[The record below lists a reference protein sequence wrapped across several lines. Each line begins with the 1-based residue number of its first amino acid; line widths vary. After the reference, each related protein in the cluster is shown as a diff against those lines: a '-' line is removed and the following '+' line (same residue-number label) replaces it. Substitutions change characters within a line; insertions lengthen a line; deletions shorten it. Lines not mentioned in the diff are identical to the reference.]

1 MSNFKSNNTSLAM
14 LALYGSPEQLKDKL
28 NQRTIERNERTENK
42 FIQDDS
48 SDLEK
53 THSSL
58 SFCLEDAILE
68 MMEYDKIFGNSV
80 DSYENPFKME
90 YDIPEDTT
98 NYTEEIMD
106 EYYNQSYLDD
116 DNHYTTDSSDLSEDS
131 DSDGE
136 FSQV

>member
-1 MSNFKSNNTSLAM
+1 MSNFKSNNTSVAM

-28 NQRTIERNERTENK
+28 NQRTIERNERKENK
-42 FIQDDS
+42 FIQDDY
-48 SDLEK
+48 SDSEK
-53 THSSL
+53 NHSSL
-58 SFCLEDAILE
+58 YFCLEDAILE

-106 EYYNQSYLDD
+106 EYYNQSYLEDE
-116 DNHYTTDSSDLSEDS
+116 NHYTTDSSDLSEDS

>member
-1 MSNFKSNNTSLAM
+1 MSNFKSNITNLAT

-28 NQRTIERNERTENK
+28 NQRTIERNERKENK

-48 SDLEK
+48 SESEK
-53 THSSL
+53 NHSSL

-68 MMEYDKIFGNSV
+68 MMEYDKLFGTSV
-80 DSYENPFKME
+80 DSYENPFKIE

-106 EYYNQSYLDD
+106 EYYNQSYLEDE
-116 DNHYTTDSSDLSEDS
+116 NHYTTDSSDLSEDS